1 MTNRA
6 LPFVAAAVA
15 AFYAVVAAVAFGPV
29 RTAVANLIG
38 ALA

>member
-15 AFYAVVAAVAFGPV
+15 ALYAVVAAVAFGPV
-29 RTAVANLIG
+29 RTAVASLIG
-38 ALA
+38 ALV